1 MNWFCH
7 NRFIIRSR
15 SSINNLTKSSIS
27 IYNSQRS
34 QLHTMAT
41 MKAIIVDGSKA
52 KVTSEVPVQKLRP
65 TYVLTK
71 VDCVALNPTD
81 WKHIAGTRGK
91 VHGCISGCD
100 FSGTVVEVG
109 PGVTKNLKPGDRV
122 AGTTHGSNGSQ
133 KEDGCF
139 AEYAM
144 AKGDLLVKI
153 PDSLSFEK
161 AATFPLGTSTVG
173 QGLFQ
178 KAVKLNLPT
187 EPVKDSTPVLIYVS
201 SNWD

>member
-1 MNWFCH
+1 MSTSVPST
-7 NRFIIRSR
+7 I
-15 SSINNLTKSSIS
+15 
-27 IYNSQRS
+27 
-34 QLHTMAT
+34 
-41 MKAIIVDGSKA
+41 KAIIVDGHKA
-52 KVTSEVPVQKLRP
+52 KVTDIPVQKLRP

-71 VDCVALNPTD
+71 VDSVALNPTD
-81 WKHIAGTRGK
+81 WKHIAGTRGA
-91 VHGCISGCD
+91 VHGSISGCD

-109 PGVTKNLKPGDRV
+109 SEVTKNLKPGDRV
-122 AGTTHGSNGSQ
+122 AGTTHGSNSSQ

-144 AKGDLLVKI
+144 AKGDLLVKL

-161 AATFPLGTSTVG
+161 AATFPLGTSTVA

-187 EPVKDSTPVLIYVS
+187 NPVKDNTPVLIYVS
-201 SNWD
+201 PSHTKGTERS

>member
-1 MNWFCH
+1 MKQVCFRASN
-7 NRFIIRSR
+7 II
-15 SSINNLTKSSIS
+15 SSAYNKTATITRKMSTSIPS
-27 IYNSQRS
+27 
-34 QLHTMAT
+34 T
-41 MKAIIVDGSKA
+41 MKAIIVDGNKA
-52 KVTSEVPVQKLRP
+52 KVTSGVPVQKLRP

-71 VDCVALNPTD
+71 VDSVALNPTD
-81 WKHIAGTRGK
+81 WKHIVGSRGA

-100 FSGTVVEVG
+100 FSGTVIEVG
-109 PGVTKNLKPGDRV
+109 SEVTKDLKPGDRV

-144 AKGDLLVKI
+144 AKGDLLVKL

-161 AATFPLGTSTVG
+161 AATFPLGTSTVA

-187 EPVKDSTPVLIYVS
+187 DAVKDNTPVLIYVS
-201 SNWD
+201 AIDHI